1 MGGKKNKRES
11 ILDYFNYQDDGQL
24 WAEQVPLAD
33 LANQYGTPLYV
44 YSRATLER
52 HWHAFDKSVGDY
64 PHLICYAVK
73 ANSNLGVLNTLARL
87 GSGFDIVSVGE
98 LERVLAAGGDPSKVV
113 FSGVGKTEAEMK
125 RALQLK
131 IKCFNVESERELHRL
146 NKVAAELG
154 VKAPISLRINPDV
167 DAKTHPYISTG
178 LRDNKFGITFD
189 RAAEVYRLA
198 HSLSH
203 LDVHGIDCHI
213 GSQLTALAPF
223 IDATDRLLALIDSLK
238 AEGIHIR
245 HLDVGGGLGVVYR
258 DELPPQPSEYAK
270 ALLDRLERHRD
281 LELIFEPGRAIAANA
296 GVLVTKVEFL
306 KHTEHKNFAIIDA
319 AMNDLIRP
327 ALYQAWQDIIPL
339 RPRQG
344 EAQTYDLVGPVCE
357 TSDFLGKD
365 RDLVLEEGD
374 LLAVR
379 SSGAYGFTMSS
390 NYNSRPRVAEVMV
403 DGNKAHLV
411 RQRETLSSL
420 WALESVLP
428 E

>member
-1 MGGKKNKRES
+1 M
-11 ILDYFNYQDDGQL
+11 DYFNYQDDGQL

-238 AEGIHIR
+238 AEGIYIR

-270 ALLDRLERHRD
+270 ALLDHLERHRD